1 MKQNE
6 IGEGVRSMTRQTR
19 RFLAAAL
26 AVVLAAAVC
35 SAFFVQVLL
44 IHGDSMAPAY
54 RSGSLV
60 LLDKHPA
67 AYARGDVVLCRS
79 AALGRSVVKRIAAAE
94 GDALRIEG
102 GALYINGA
110 YAGRMPADPATLP
123 EAVPAGCFL
132 LLGDN
137 RDSSVDSRSAA
148 LGLVS
153 EEQLRGRILFPVR
166 PGPQVP

>member
-1 MKQNE
+1 
-6 IGEGVRSMTRQTR
+6 MTRSAR

-60 LLDKHPA
+60 LLEKRPT
-67 AYARGDVVLCRS
+67 AYVRGDVALCRS
-79 AALGRSVVKRIAAAE
+79 ASLGRSVVKRIAAVE
-94 GDALRIEG
+94 GDALTVEG
-102 GALYINGA
+102 GALYINGE
-110 YAGRMPADPATLP
+110 YAGRMPEDPADLP
-123 EAVPAGCFL
+123 GAVPAGFFL

-137 RDSSVDSRSAA
+137 RDRSVDSRSAA
-148 LGLVS
+148 LGLVT
-153 EEQLRGRILFPVR
+153 EKQLRGRILFPVR
-166 PGPQVP
+166 PGP

>member
-1 MKQNE
+1 
-6 IGEGVRSMTRQTR
+6 MTRQTR

-35 SAFFVQVLL
+35 SAFFVQLLL

-60 LLDKHPA
+60 LLEKRPA
-67 AYARGDVVLCRS
+67 AYERGDAVLCRS
-79 AALGRSVVKRIAAAE
+79 AALGRSVVKRIAALP
-94 GDALRIEG
+94 GDALKIEG
-102 GALYINGA
+102 GALYINGE
-110 YAGRMPADPATLP
+110 YAGAMPEDPAALP
-123 EAVPAGCFL
+123 EVVPAGCFL

-137 RDSSVDSRSAA
+137 RGRSVDSRSAA

-166 PGPQVP
+166 PGP

>member
-1 MKQNE
+1 MKRNE
-6 IGEGVRSMTRQTR
+6 TGEGVRSMTRSTR

-35 SAFFVQVLL
+35 SAFFVQLLL

-60 LLDKHPA
+60 LLEKRPA
-67 AYARGDVVLCRS
+67 AYERGDAVLCRS

-94 GDALRIEG
+94 GDALKVEG
-102 GALYINGA
+102 GALYINGE
-110 YAGRMPADPATLP
+110 YAGAMPEDPATLP
-123 EAVPAGCFL
+123 ETVPAGCFL

-137 RDSSVDSRSAA
+137 RAGSVDSRDARV
-148 LGLVS
+148 GLVS
-153 EEQLRGRILFPVR
+153 KEQLRGRIFFPAR
-166 PGPQVP
+166 PGPQLP

>member
-35 SAFFVQVLL
+35 SAFFVQLLL

-60 LLDKHPA
+60 LLEKRPA
-67 AYARGDVVLCRS
+67 AYERGDAVLCRS

-94 GDALRIEG
+94 GDALKVEG
-102 GALYINGA
+102 GALYINGE
-110 YAGRMPADPATLP
+110 YAGAMPEDPAALP
-123 EAVPAGCFL
+123 EVVPAGCFL

-137 RDSSVDSRSAA
+137 RERSVDSRSAA

-166 PGPQVP
+166 PGP

>member
-35 SAFFVQVLL
+35 SAFFVQLLL
-44 IHGDSMAPAY
+44 IHGDSMAPTY

-60 LLDKHPA
+60 LLDKRPA
-67 AYARGDVVLCRS
+67 AYES
-79 AALGRSVVKRIAAAE
+79 
-94 GDALRIEG
+94 
-102 GALYINGA
+102 
-110 YAGRMPADPATLP
+110 AGRMPADPATLP

-137 RDSSVDSRSAA
+137 RDSSIDSRSAA

-153 EEQLRGRILFPVR
+153 EEQLRGRILSPVR

>member
-1 MKQNE
+1 MKRAKT
-6 IGEGVRSMTRQTR
+6 GEGERSMTRQTR

-35 SAFFVQVLL
+35 SAFFVQLLL
-44 IHGDSMAPAY
+44 IHGDSMAPTY

-60 LLDKHPA
+60 LLEKRPA
-67 AYARGDVVLCRS
+67 AYRRGDAVLCRS

-94 GDALRIEG
+94 GDALKVEG
-102 GALYINGA
+102 GALYVNGE
-110 YAGRMPADPATLP
+110 YAGAMPADPAALP
-123 EAVPAGCFL
+123 EVVPAGCFL

-137 RDSSVDSRSAA
+137 RERSVDSRSAS

-153 EEQLRGRILFPVR
+153 QEQLRGRILFPAR
-166 PGPQVP
+166 PGPQLP